1 MKGEDILERG
11 LVPEEGWMGQA
22 KEPRL
27 LGRGAQASTGG
38 AADIQG
44 WGMNHHVNPYSV
56 SRVCRALSYPPAP
69 EQEAGL
75 HLHVR
80 SEGRPRQQR
89 PFQSL
94 EIHLRPLGSKWLPM
108 AFTPLAKGKFLLL

>member
-1 MKGEDILERG
+1 
-11 LVPEEGWMGQA
+11 MGQA

-27 LGRGAQASTGG
+27 LSRGAQASTGG

-75 HLHVR
+75 HLHVQAAKTLPKPGDTLA
-80 SEGRPRQQR
+80 SFGEQMAANGLH
-89 PFQSL
+89 SL
-94 EIHLRPLGSKWLPM
+94 SKGEVSAPVELG
-108 AFTPLAKGKFLLL
+108 KGETGEQGC